1 MALNSS
7 SSLPSI
13 LSIFVLLLLVG
24 GSAALGGRAGGWQPI
39 KDVKVPEVQEIAK
52 YAVAEHNSRAKTDLR
67 YESVVRGETQVV
79 AGTNYRLVI
88 AARDGGVGKQYEAV
102 VWVKPWQHF
111 RNLTSFNL
119 V

>member
-1 MALNSS
+1 MALNSH
-7 SSLPSI
+7 SSLPLI
-13 LSIFVLLLLVG
+13 LPIFVLLLLVG
-24 GSAALGGRAGGWQPI
+24 GSAALGGRSGGRVGGWQPI

-52 YAVAEHNSRAKTDLR
+52 YAVAEHNSQAKTDLK

-102 VWVKPWQHF
+102 VWGP
-111 RNLTSFNL
+111 NTLIP
-119 V
+119 